1 MNCPDCQNQF
11 SDFIDAAISLNEA
24 RNLKDHL
31 AACAEC
37 AAEWQLFQQT
47 INTLHSF
54 PVQKV
59 DADFLIGIN
68 EKLSAEPFAKLK
80 GWLSFMSL
88 HKVTA
93 TTALATLAVGVISA
107 AVLQLSPVATDQN
120 LAQKSS
126 VEKNIVQAMAVAP
139 EESDYYPGI
148 PYLAQNSQPEPAA
161 PLRQPGIQFTPV
173 NQSAPGSAHYPMLDP
188 RGPPSAARS
197 SFLHPSFSQLKSL
210 RPDLVVTVHASSP
223 AQQHTLLSQLTG
235 NGTWQTQISGN
246 ALLVTLPC
254 SQISSFQD
262 LFGPAKPRITPHVLA
277 RLGKNTPSR
286 LITVAVAF
294 Q

>member
-11 SDFIDAAISLNEA
+11 SDFIDAAIPLNQA
-24 RNLKDHL
+24 RNLKEHL
-31 AACAEC
+31 AACSEC

-47 INTLHSF
+47 IHTLHSF
-54 PVQKV
+54 PVQRV
-59 DADFLIGIN
+59 DADFLVGIN
-68 EKLSAEPFAKLK
+68 EKLSPEPFAKLK
-80 GWLSFMSL
+80 GWLSFMRL
-88 HKVTA
+88 HKLTA

-120 LAQKSS
+120 LAEKSS
-126 VEKNIVQAMAVAP
+126 LDKNIVQAMAVDQQ
-139 EESDYYPGI
+139 ESDYYPGI
-148 PYLAQNSQPEPAA
+148 PYLAQNTRPEPA

-173 NQSAPGSAHYPMLDP
+173 NQSAPGSAHYPLLDP
-188 RGPPSAARS
+188 RGPPSQAPA
-197 SFLHPSFSQLKSL
+197 SFLHPSLSQLKSL
-210 RPDLVVTVHASSP
+210 APDLVVTVHASSP

-235 NGTWQTQISGN
+235 NSNWQTQISGN

-262 LFGPAKPRITPHVLA
+262 LFGPAKPRINPHVLA
-277 RLGKNTPSR
+277 RLGKNAPSR
-286 LITVAVAF
+286 LMTVAVAF

>member
-11 SDFIDAAISLNEA
+11 SDFIDAAISRNQA
-24 RNLKDHL
+24 RSLKEHL
-31 AACAEC
+31 AACSEC

-47 INTLHSF
+47 IHTLHSF
-54 PVQKV
+54 PVQRV

-68 EKLSAEPFAKLK
+68 KKLSAEPFAKLK
-80 GWLSFMSL
+80 GWLSFMRL
-88 HKVTA
+88 HKLTT

-126 VEKNIVQAMAVAP
+126 VDKNIVQARAVDQ
-139 EESDYYPGI
+139 EESTYYPGI
-148 PYLAQNSQPEPAA
+148 PYLAQNSYPEPA
-161 PLRQPGIQFTPV
+161 PLRQTGIQFTPV
-173 NQSAPGSAHYPMLDP
+173 KQSAPGSAHYPMLDP
-188 RGPPSAARS
+188 RSPPSPARS
-197 SFLHPSFSQLKSL
+197 SFLHPSLSQLKSL
-210 RPDLVVTVHASSP
+210 APDLVVTVHASSP
-223 AQQHTLLSQLTG
+223 AQQHTLLSQLTS
-235 NGTWQTQISGN
+235 NSTWQTQISGN

-262 LFGPAKPRITPHVLA
+262 LFGPAKPRINPHLLA
-277 RLGKNTPSR
+277 RLGKNAPSR